1 MYDYST
7 YTSTEFGQ
15 GKENTRK
22 MIARGNNNGKDP
34 YDSNNT
40 SDYGAI
46 SDSDVWKAI
55 PSLVDKGWF
64 VPSRDEW
71 NAFGAFF
78 RVGGEFSNRGM
89 DNKTY
94 TFTDYYDYNTVYK
107 LSDWCWAS
115 SQFNTNRAC
124 SVFFIDGGSD
134 FNGVNYGGSVRLG
147 STF

>member
-1 MYDYST
+1 M
-7 YTSTEFGQ
+7 E
-15 GKENTRK
+15 K
-22 MIARGNNNGKDP
+22 NNNGKDP

-115 SQFNTNRAC
+115 SQYISDRAYL
-124 SVFFIDGGSD
+124 VYFFRGYSGG
-134 FNGVNYGGSVRLG
+134 NGVDSITSVRLG

>member
-1 MYDYST
+1 
-7 YTSTEFGQ
+7 
-15 GKENTRK
+15 

-115 SQFNTNRAC
+115 SQSNSNEAYYVNFDIGC
-124 SVFFIDGGSD
+124 SNFDGVSNFD
-134 FNGVNYGGSVRLG
+134 SVRLG